1 MNILALYQA
10 YIIIV
15 NVICSIIQIKIFD
28 YLLVVYKRLYAIILF
43 STWLAVSHWF
53 ISIFV
58 KVAVILNEF
67 NWNSLIN
74 ITDFC
79 N

>member
-43 STWLAVSHWF
+43 STLLAVSHWF

-67 NWNSLIN
+67 KWNSLIN

>member
-10 YIIIV
+10 YVIIV
-15 NVICSIIQIKIFD
+15 NVICSIIRIEIFN
-28 YLLVVYKRLYAIILF
+28 YLVVVYKRLYAITLF
-43 STWLAVSHWF
+43 STVLAVSHRF

-67 NWNSLIN
+67 K
-74 ITDFC
+74 
-79 N
+79 